1 MLKRPEVQLHTN
13 GSESDIRDYVKKKK
27 VSDGTRSDEGRRCGN
42 TFASLK
48 KTCRK
53 FGVSFWKYLSDRLA
67 EGIKNTPSLPDI
79 IIEFLDISIQKL
91 KKLNCRCCCQQLL
104 PDH

>member
-1 MLKRPEVQLHTN
+1 MQKTSFATLNQILKHLFKNKEELLLVLKRPEVQLHTN

-53 FGVSFWKYLSDRLA
+53 LGVSFWKYLSDRLT
-67 EGIKNTPSLPDI
+67 EGIRNIPSLP
-79 IIEFLDISIQKL
+79 
-91 KKLNCRCCCQQLL
+91 
-104 PDH
+104 